1 MSRINTAANASGEM
15 PKQSGGSN
23 APKRRRLLAVL
34 LATGLAAVSIVGYAA
49 GAADSDPHHGT
60 GMHGITYSQM
70 DLAHLHV
77 LGHHVLDSASPE
89 QKAKIMALADAVKPE
104 LEDLNEQAIDAH
116 REKVE
121 LLLQD
126 NIDPVALEQ
135 ARVKEQQLADELSK
149 KIDEALV
156 DLVKLMTPEQ
166 RAQLKAHVKEHLG

>member
-1 MSRINTAANASGEM
+1 
-15 PKQSGGSN
+15 
-23 APKRRRLLAVL
+23 
-34 LATGLAAVSIVGYAA
+34 
-49 GAADSDPHHGT
+49 
-60 GMHGITYSQM
+60 MHGITYAQT

-77 LGHHVLDSASPE
+77 LGHHVLDSATPE

-135 ARVKEQQLADELSK
+135 ARVKEQQVADELSK